1 MLTDYTALV
10 TRIINGDATAEE
22 ELVAL
27 FEEPVSH
34 IIRRIANNTSMVEDF
49 SQDTFLTVIR
59 KIRKGDLRQAESLG
73 SFVAA
78 VARNHTIEQMRVI
91 RRRASEDLGHAD
103 QVPDTSPDPL
113 KKLQR
118 SAQIDELRDVMK
130 ELVPRYRELL
140 LRFYINEEPKE
151 DICADLNLTSAQFDG
166 VLHRARK
173 RCKAIYLK
181 RKGVAKKGGRR

>member
-10 TRIINGDATAEE
+10 NRIINGDTAAEE

-27 FEEPVSH
+27 FEDPVFH

-59 KIRKGDLRQAESLG
+59 KIRNGDLRQAESLG

-78 VARNHTIEQMRVI
+78 VARNHALEQMRVI
-91 RRRASEDLGHAD
+91 RRRASEDMEHAE

-113 KKLQR
+113 EKLQR
-118 SAQIDELRDVMK
+118 SAQITELREVMG
-130 ELVPRYRELL
+130 ELIPRYRELL
-140 LRFYINEEPKE
+140 LRFYISEDPKE
-151 DICADLNLTSAQFDG
+151 EICADLGLTSEQFDG

-173 RCKAIYLK
+173 RSKAIYLK
-181 RKGVAKKGGRR
+181 RKGLAEKSGPR